1 MATHKSHPAKSNPIA
16 DPWKWA
22 QEYLPPQETKNL
34 ITSLEKQ
41 LPISIRINQ
50 LKSGPNANIKIW
62 EQAYQWDTSPTPFCG
77 SGFWITEPSISPS
90 KTIEHRLGYYYI
102 QEAASMLPTE
112 LFDFD
117 GLEHPLILDMAASP
131 GGKTIHLV
139 DRMMDK
145 GLIIANDASRSR
157 IPALRIVLQNWG
169 AINQAIT
176 NIQGEWY
183 GRAYPDSFDAVLLDA
198 PCSMQ
203 GLRTSPSHKMRPITE
218 NEIESLAE
226 RQFNLL
232 ESALQ
237 TVKIGGQVVY
247 STCTLSPYENEG
259 VVSRILD
266 KFPEAIELEDIQY
279 KLPIPAPPIT
289 HIGGRQLQEQVKKTV
304 RIWPHIYGTAG
315 FFCAKLIKNGSI
327 PSEKR
332 WDVHGKN
339 PKMKGE
345 YFNKKESDGLT
356 DMISSLYGFDLKN
369 VITDQSLAYWQ
380 FKENIYLVPSQ
391 VQNQFSELPVHSMGM
406 IIGKYFP
413 NGWQPSH
420 EFVSRF
426 GDQFTE
432 NVYILGNEYLKA
444 WLRGEDIR
452 NSVRPSGQIGKFL
465 AIRDASWRNLGRGK
479 MLSNRLRNML
489 PTRLF

>member
-1 MATHKSHPAKSNPIA
+1 MAKRKPHPAKANPIA

-22 QEYLPPQETKNL
+22 QNILTPLEHKSL
-34 ITSLEKQ
+34 IASVEKQ

-50 LKSGPNANIKIW
+50 LKSGPKANIKIW
-62 EQAYQWDTSPTPFCG
+62 EQAYDWDTSPTPFCG
-77 SGFWITEPSISPS
+77 SGFWVAEPSIFPS
-90 KTIEHRLGYYYI
+90 RTIEHRLGYYYI
-102 QEAASMLPTE
+102 QEAASMLPAE

-117 GLEHPLILDMAASP
+117 RLEHPLILDMAASP

-139 DRMMDK
+139 DRTLDK

-176 NIQGEWY
+176 NTQGEWY
-183 GRAYPDSFDAVLLDA
+183 GRAYPDRFDAVLLDA

-203 GLRTSPSHKMRPITE
+203 GLRTSSSHKMRPITE

-226 RQFNLL
+226 RQFHLL

-237 TVKIGGQVVY
+237 TVKVGGQVVY

-266 KFPEAIELEDIQY
+266 KFPEAIELEDIQH
-279 KLPIPAPPIT
+279 KLPAPAPPIT
-289 HIGGRQLQEQVKKTV
+289 HIEGKQLQEQVRKAV

-315 FFCAKLIKNGSI
+315 FFCAKFIKRGAI
-327 PSEKR
+327 PSEER
-332 WDVHGKN
+332 WDVHRNN
-339 PKMKGE
+339 PNMKGV
-345 YFNKKESDGLT
+345 YLKKKESDDLT

-369 VITDQSLAYWQ
+369 IIDDQSLAYWQ
-380 FKENIYLVPSQ
+380 FKENIFLVPSRIQ
-391 VQNQFSELPVHSMGM
+391 DQFPELPIHSMGM
-406 IIGKYFP
+406 QIGKYFP
-413 NGWQPSH
+413 KGWQPSH

-426 GDQFTE
+426 GDSFTE
-432 NVYILGNEYLKA
+432 NIYVLGNEFHEA

-452 NSVRPSGQIGKFL
+452 NSVRPSSQIGKFL
-465 AIRDASWRNLGRGK
+465 AIRDASGRNLGRGK
-479 MLSNRLRNML
+479 MLSKRLRNML